1 MARPVTLRFC
11 RWPNPVSEGE
21 RVFAELIEKAINRKV
36 EIVTSDKGRVDI
48 EIESVYGRNEIPN
61 LTTRAY
67 RFLASH
73 TKQGINFSREK
84 YSTSQ
89 QPSGDSDFSIFFTG
103 ENERPPFG
111 NWDAYLSF
119 DQHSYGGKNAYLPL
133 WWLTSSD
140 LIMPVVSPYLGKAI
154 TIEQMLSKRTTNYEE
169 RDKFCVA
176 FIGKAYPFRMQAIA
190 ALSQIGKVD
199 VYGGIARNKNSQAA
213 RFKYETSQQY
223 KFVFSFENDLFP
235 GYVTEKAPEAW
246 ATGAIPLYW
255 GIDSQGCFNEK
266 SLINLANFNSLED
279 FISKVAEVNASPA
292 LWRAIAQEP
301 LLTRRP
307 DLSEVIAVLQRALS
321 PLMLDMV

>member
-61 LTTRAY
+61 LATRAY

-199 VYGGIARNKNSQAA
+199 VYGGIARNENSQAA

>member
-1 MARPVTLRFC
+1 VARPVTLRFC

-21 RVFAELIEKAINRKV
+21 RVFAVLIEKAINRKV

-61 LTTRAY
+61 LATRAY

-89 QPSGDSDFSIFFTG
+89 QPSGESDFSIFFTG

-190 ALSQIGKVD
+190 ALSKIGKVD
-199 VYGGIARNKNSQAA
+199 VFGGISRNQNRSAA
-213 RFKYETSQQY
+213 KKKYDTAQNY
-223 KFVFSFENDLFP
+223 KFVFAFENDLFP

-246 ATGAIPLYW
+246 ATGAVPLYW
-255 GIDSQGCFNEK
+255 GLDTCGYINQK
-266 SLINLANFNSLED
+266 SLLNLVNYNNLEEYVERVGEV
-279 FISKVAEVNASPA
+279 SKSAKLWSEIAEQPFLVKKPN
-292 LWRAIAQEP
+292 LE
-301 LLTRRP
+301 
-307 DLSEVIAVLQRALS
+307 EVLNVLRRALH
-321 PLMLDMV
+321 PLVNNKS

>member
-1 MARPVTLRFC
+1 
-11 RWPNPVSEGE
+11 
-21 RVFAELIEKAINRKV
+21 
-36 EIVTSDKGRVDI
+36 
-48 EIESVYGRNEIPN
+48 
-61 LTTRAY
+61 
-67 RFLASH
+67 
-73 TKQGINFSREK
+73 
-84 YSTSQ
+84 
-89 QPSGDSDFSIFFTG
+89 
-103 ENERPPFG
+103 
-111 NWDAYLSF
+111 
-119 DQHSYGGKNAYLPL
+119 
-133 WWLTSSD
+133 
-140 LIMPVVSPYLGKAI
+140 MPVVSPYLGKEI

-199 VYGGIARNKNSQAA
+199 VYGGIARNENSQAA
-213 RFKYETSQQY
+213 SFKYETSQQY